1 MTLLEHYEL
10 EREEGRKEG
19 LEEGLKKGM
28 EEGLEEGRKEGV
40 IETLKLLVKDGV
52 LTIEDAAARAG
63 MTEDAFR
70 KKMNDKT

>member
-1 MTLLEHYEL
+1 
-10 EREEGRKEG
+10 
-19 LEEGLKKGM
+19 M

>member
-1 MTLLEHYEL
+1 MTLLEHYEI

-19 LEEGLKKGM
+19 LEEGAFAILNQLVR
-28 EEGLEEGRKEGV
+28 EG
-40 IETLKLLVKDGV
+40 I
-52 LTIEDAAARAG
+52 LTIEDASQRAG